1 MEEAAIVKNIR
12 RLSTCI
18 DDSFLKSEDDKY
30 FMFLSDFR
38 AFHKQIELVYNKWFP
53 KAKICKDEDII
64 HQIFRSEI
72 PNKDAKIWV
81 KYSMSCLLK
90 SSKRVHEN
98 ITQLKTNNEEQLF
111 LCEMSLLREIAFEA
125 AILMQ
130 IGFNVIEKKS
140 VDFGHGKRFYIYS
153 RETFDASKQILRKF
167 SSKYSLGD
175 FVLCPTSIF
184 LIRQAIELWLLSIFG
199 INIATDDKNKLVK
212 LQPERLFDL
221 IDNKGVKVNIPVPK
235 SVIQKIH
242 QWTQSYVHAGWMAYS
257 WEIEHAQH
265 VLQPIFY
272 PHNVII
278 DKKHYDTIE
287 NQLRSILKFPKLK
300 LQRLTHHESTLK

>member
-1 MEEAAIVKNIR
+1 MDEAGIVKNIR

-30 FMFLSDFR
+30 FMFLSDFS
-38 AFHKQIELVYNKWFP
+38 AFHKQIELVYNKWFS
-53 KAKICKDEDII
+53 KSKTCKDEDII
-64 HQIFRSEI
+64 HQIFRTEI
-72 PNKDAKIWV
+72 PSKDAKIWV

-90 SSKRVHEN
+90 SSKRVYEN
-98 ITQLKTNNEEQLF
+98 IIQSKTNKEEQLF

-125 AILMQ
+125 AILME
-130 IGFNVIEKKS
+130 IGFNVVEKKS
-140 VDFGHGKRFYIYS
+140 LDFGHGKRFYIYS
-153 RETFDASKQILRKF
+153 RETFDASRQILRKF
-167 SSKYSLGD
+167 SAQKTLGD
-175 FVLCPTSIF
+175 FVLSPTSIF
-184 LIRQAIELWLLSIFG
+184 LIRQAIELWLQSIFG

-221 IDNKGVKVNIPVPK
+221 LDSKGEKVNIPVSK
-235 SVIQKIH
+235 TVIQKIH
-242 QWTQSYVHAGWMAYS
+242 QWTQSYVHAGWIAYS

-272 PHNVII
+272 PQNVII
-278 DKKHYDTIE
+278 DKKHFDTIE

-300 LQRLTHHESTLK
+300 VHRLKHHDSTLK